1 MLWRH
6 HPDKASLDAQF
17 TLDRIRDLPAVMAR
31 RLELSARARAACPHV
46 AGLRYG
52 ERPEATLDLFLP
64 PAEARPAPVLV
75 FIPGGFWRSLDA
87 ATFAFVGGAIAPR
100 GARVA
105 GLDYPLIPQVRMAEI
120 VAHVRMA
127 LDWLARNAAAHGG
140 DPRRLHVGGHSA
152 GGQQAVQAAAADW
165 RRKAGIAAGAIRG
178 VVSISGVFEIAPV
191 RLSFQQDQLGF
202 TAEECAQFSPVNR
215 VPSGAPPLIVAV
227 GGAETQE
234 FVDQSMDYA
243 ARWRAAGND
252 AALHVVAMANHID
265 ILADALAVPG
275 QPLHEAVCAQ
285 MGLGCRPP
293 AART

>member
-6 HPDKASLDAQF
+6 YPDKASLDAQF
-17 TLDRIRDLPAVMAR
+17 SLDRIRDLPAVMAR
-31 RLELSARARAACPHV
+31 RLELSARARVACPHV

-75 FIPGGFWRSLDA
+75 FIHGGFWRSLDA
-87 ATFAFVGGAIAPR
+87 ATFAFVGGAFAPR
-100 GARVA
+100 GALVA
-105 GLDYPLIPQVRMAEI
+105 VLDYPLIPQVRMADI

-127 LDWLARNAAAHGG
+127 LGWLSRNAAAHGG

-152 GGQQAVQAAAADW
+152 GGQLAVLAAETDW
-165 RRKAGIAAGAIRG
+165 QRDAGIAAGAVRG
-178 VVSISGVFEIAPV
+178 ILSISGVFDLAPV

-234 FVDQSMDYA
+234 FVDQSLDYA
-243 ARWRAAGND
+243 ARWRAAGN
-252 AALHVVAMANHID
+252 AADMHVVAMANHID
-265 ILADALAVPG
+265 ILADGLAARG

-285 MGLGCRPP
+285 MGLG
-293 AART
+293 

>member
-6 HPDKASLDAQF
+6 YPDQVSLDPQF

-64 PAEARPAPVLV
+64 PAAARPAPVLV
-75 FIPGGFWRSLDA
+75 FIHGGFWRSLDA
-87 ATFAFVGGAIAPR
+87 ATFAFVGGAFAPR
-100 GARVA
+100 GALVA
-105 GLDYPLIPQVRMAEI
+105 VLDYPLIPQVRMAEI
-120 VAHVRMA
+120 VAHIRLA
-127 LDWLARNAAAHGG
+127 LAWLARNAAAHGG

-152 GGQQAVQAAAADW
+152 GGQLAVLAAETDW
-165 RRKAGIAAGAIRG
+165 QRGAGLAEDAIRG
-178 VVSISGVFEIAPV
+178 IVSISGVFDLTPV
-191 RLSFQQDQLGF
+191 RLSFQQAQLGF
-202 TAEECAQFSPVNR
+202 TAQECAAFSPVGR
-215 VPSGAPPLIVAV
+215 VPCGAPPLIVAV

-275 QPLHEAVCAQ
+275 QPLHEAICAQ
-285 MGLGCRPP
+285 MGLG
-293 AART
+293 